1 MIERGK
7 RVMDKNIF
15 EKEEKNFFKGIEGST
30 EYKRAVPEIDKF
42 VKFWKGIWEKGDR
55 TPNTIWMEKIREE
68 LNKKITSV
76 KQLDITENGLI
87 SEIKKRKSC
96 TTPGVDGIQNVLWKG
111 SQSIQKALQKT
122 FE

>member
-1 MIERGK
+1 
-7 RVMDKNIF
+7 MDKNIF
-15 EKEEKNFFKGIEGST
+15 EKEEKNFFKGIGGST

-76 KQLDITENGLI
+76 KQLDIIENGLI

-96 TTPGVDGIQNVLWKG
+96 KHQVWMEFRTFCGKG
-111 SQSIQKALQKT
+111 LNQYKKHYRKHLNKL
-122 FE
+122 EMMKD